1 MQYQDEPTTH
11 NLSNLQPTMLI
22 STKPITN
29 LSNPQPTSA
38 IPTEQ
43 PQNSTIIAK
52 KKKKTVVDV
61 GMAIFP
67 RPA

>member
-29 LSNPQPTSA
+29 LSNPQPNLSN
-38 IPTEQ
+38 P
-43 PQNSTIIAK
+43 
-52 KKKKTVVDV
+52 
-61 GMAIFP
+61 
-67 RPA
+67 